1 MDFWHFAP
9 PNSALAPP
17 LEGVHD
23 PLLVLL
29 SITIACF
36 AGVAALSIVNRII
49 ASGNRRIRLYWLL
62 AGAVAMGC
70 GIWAMHFT
78 GMLAFTLPIDVHY
91 DLELTL
97 ISLIPAILGSGAAL
111 YFMAHRDLRWWQ
123 LQLGALLMAAGIG
136 TMHYSGMEA
145 MHMNGMMHYDFA
157 FFCLSLIVAHVLAMA
172 AIYIRFVLAARLAL
186 SMYWIQPLAALVMG
200 NAVSGMHYTAMAA
213 AQFYPG
219 PAMGPLGGEFSNLA
233 MGAAISGFSVLILML
248 AMLATRVERRI
259 ALSERRRRAEQL
271 RANTILNITADGI
284 LALDEQGSIQSSNR
298 AAEGIFG
305 CPSEQISG
313 KPITLLIPEFQ
324 LLTTAEL
331 NTESNSDLRFRKSG
345 GYCEVSGRRAD
356 GSVFPLE
363 LTMNSMPTE
372 KGDITVLSLRD
383 ITERKRAQEI
393 ISKTE
398 ERFRIV
404 ARVSTDAIWDW
415 DLVTD
420 TVWWNEGM
428 LTLFGHGNEEREP
441 DSRSWTRRIH
451 PDDKDQVL
459 NEVHSV
465 LEEGGEEWTGEYRFI
480 RKDGSIAYV
489 VDRGFVIRDST
500 GKPVRMV
507 GGMNDITERKEAE
520 AEIHSLAFYDPLTKL
535 PNRALLQ
542 DRLQHAIATTGR
554 SGLQG
559 ALLFIDLDDFKT
571 LNDSLG
577 HDCGDQLLQ
586 LVAQRLRECVRE
598 SDTVARLGGDEFVV
612 ILENL
617 NVAPILA
624 AGEAEGVGGEL
635 LNAFHQP
642 FLLGDFEHYTKPSIG
657 ATLFSNN
664 TQTVEELLK
673 QADLAMYQAKAAGG
687 NTLRFFDPEMQ
698 IRVYALIELE
708 AELHQAVKEGQF
720 LLYYQPQVDSN
731 GRVCAA
737 EALVRWQHPRR
748 GLILPGD
755 FIAQAETCGLILP
768 LGRWVLESACRQ
780 LVVWAG
786 RPETAELDLAV
797 NVSANEFRNHGFVDE
812 VLALIEE
819 TGINPHRLKLEL
831 TENVLVTNM
840 ADTIEKMTALR
851 AKGLGFILD
860 DFGTGY
866 SSLYYLKHLP
876 LEQLKIDQSF
886 IKDVLKNDNDAA
898 ITRTIITLAQSLSLT
913 AVAEGVE
920 TKDQRDFLAL
930 HGCHTYQGYL
940 FSRPVAVKE
949 FDLLMTTPLI
959 AC

>member
-9 PNSALAPP
+9 PNSALGPP

-36 AGVAALSIVNRII
+36 AGLAALSIVNRML

-78 GMLAFTLPIDVHY
+78 GMLAFTLPIDIHY
-91 DLELTL
+91 GLGLTL
-97 ISLIPAILGSGAAL
+97 MSLIPAILGSGAAL
-111 YFMAHRDLRWWQ
+111 YFMAHRNLQWWQ

-136 TMHYSGMEA
+136 TMHYAGMEA
-145 MHMNGMMHYDFA
+145 MHMNGMMHYDLA

-172 AIYIRFVLAARLAL
+172 AIYIRFVLITRFVL
-186 SMYWIQPLAALVMG
+186 SVYWIQLLAALVMG

-213 AQFYPG
+213 AEFYPG
-219 PAMGPLGGEFSNLA
+219 PAMGSPGGEFSNLA
-233 MGAAISGFSVLILML
+233 MGATIGGFSVLILAL
-248 AMLATRVERRI
+248 ALLATRVERRI

-305 CPSEQISG
+305 SPSEQICG
-313 KPITLLIPEFQ
+313 QPITLLIPEFQ

-331 NTESNSDLRFRKSG
+331 NTDSNTDPRFKKSG
-345 GYCEVSGRRAD
+345 GCCEVSGRRAD

-372 KGDITVLSLRD
+372 KGEIIVLSLRD
-383 ITERKRAQEI
+383 ITERKRTQEI

-404 ARVSTDAIWDW
+404 ARASTDAIWDW
-415 DLVTD
+415 DLITD
-420 TVWWNEGM
+420 AVWWNDG
-428 LTLFGHGNEEREP
+428 LQTLFGYNSDEIEA
-441 DSRSWTRRIH
+441 DSRSWTHRIH
-451 PDDKDQVL
+451 ADDKACIVEDI
-459 NEVHSV
+459 HS
-465 LEEGGEEWTGEYRFI
+465 LIKSGGEEWTGEYRFI
-480 RKDGSIAYV
+480 RKDGSVAYV
-489 VDRGFVIRDST
+489 VDRGFVIRDDM
-500 GKPVRMV
+500 GKAIRMV
-507 GGMNDITERKEAE
+507 GGMNDITERKQAE
-520 AEIHSLAFYDPLTKL
+520 AEIHYLAFYDPLTKL
-535 PNRALLQ
+535 PNRVLLQ
-542 DRLQHAIATTGR
+542 DRLQHAIATTSR
-554 SGLQG
+554 CGLQG

-617 NVAPILA
+617 NAEPIQA
-624 AGEAEGVGGEL
+624 AGQAESVGEEL
-635 LNAFHQP
+635 LKAFHLP
-642 FLLGDFEHYTKPSIG
+642 FLLGNFEHYTKPSIG

-664 TQTVEELLK
+664 AQTVEELLK
-673 QADLAMYQAKAAGG
+673 QADMAMYQAKAAGG

-698 IRVYALIELE
+698 IRVSALIELE

-720 LLYYQPQVDSN
+720 MLYYQPQVDSN
-731 GRVCAA
+731 GHVCAA

-748 GLILPGD
+748 GLILPAD

-768 LGRWVLESACRQ
+768 LGRWMLESACRQ
-780 LVVWAG
+780 LVVWAR
-786 RPETAELDLAV
+786 RPETAGLDLAV
-797 NVSANEFRNHGFVDE
+797 NVSAHEFRNRTFVDE
-812 VLALIEE
+812 ILALIEE

-831 TENVLVTNM
+831 TENVLVTNID
-840 ADTIEKMTALR
+840 DTIEKMTALR
-851 AKGLGFILD
+851 SKGLGFILD

-886 IKDVLKNDNDAA
+886 INDVLNNDSDAA
-898 ITRTIITLAQSLSLT
+898 ITRTIIALAQSLDLT

-920 TKDQRDFLAL
+920 TKEQQDFLVN
-930 HGCHTYQGYL
+930 HGCHLYQGYL
-940 FSRPVAVKE
+940 FSRPVPVE
-949 FDLLMTTPLI
+949 QFDLLIKTQLI